1 MKYDDD
7 DEDAE
12 KRMKLLF
19 TRNGWSRSISIISMK
34 IRITLSS
41 NFKKY
46 SYRYKNIFKFS
57 YSLKLEKYKFSDNF
71 ERILI
76 DSYERSEDNSF
87 LEPSSIFISPSRS
100 WFRFRCDAPPV
111 GYLCHRVKDTAVNS
125 DRSP

>member
-19 TRNGWSRSISIISMK
+19 TRNGWSISIISMK

-46 SYRYKNIFKFS
+46 PYRI
-57 YSLKLEKYKFSDNF
+57 
-71 ERILI
+71 
-76 DSYERSEDNSF
+76 
-87 LEPSSIFISPSRS
+87 
-100 WFRFRCDAPPV
+100 
-111 GYLCHRVKDTAVNS
+111 
-125 DRSP
+125 